1 VAKADKAIIAPRE
14 VLGHFI
20 QCSVFHGVGQLGHA
34 GHAPLA
40 HNADG
45 QPLVGDSHT
54 LVSLFLW
61 IALLRGKTKRSTTIG
76 CLAMMLMTVCLL
88 WHEYLR

>member
-1 VAKADKAIIAPRE
+1 MAKADKAIIAPRE

-54 LVSLFLW
+54 LVFFIPVDSLAARQNQAKHHNRLFGDD
-61 IALLRGKTKRSTTIG
+61 ADDGLLVV
-76 CLAMMLMTVCLL
+76 A
-88 WHEYLR
+88 